1 MWTRG
6 RAETPSCGVRH
17 RATEPQI
24 KTNIKHWAK
33 LLTHGLVILTKFHYN
48 WAKIV
53 DFLLLNIFWA
63 RVIFFVTVS
72 MLHSLN
78 YLNLRLFRMF
88 EACLDIDLYEK
99 AAFLTQFFVS
109 MNQLFAIFYRV
120 SFQQVLFFSCLI
132 FCKVS
137 TTNQAA

>member
-1 MWTRG
+1 MNRDFNEKKALAKNG
-6 RAETPSCGVRH
+6 PI
-17 RATEPQI
+17 I
-24 KTNIKHWAK
+24 KNLQFYYNQSEIWAK
-33 LLTHGLVILTKFHYN
+33 SLTHGLVILTKFHYN

-99 AAFLTQFFVS
+99 AAFLT
-109 MNQLFAIFYRV
+109 
-120 SFQQVLFFSCLI
+120 
-132 FCKVS
+132 
-137 TTNQAA
+137 